1 MLTPTGG
8 REDIRD
14 LLGMRTRG
22 AWLII
27 GSYLIAMVIVT
38 VATVNSYT
46 TPWVAALGPAMLI
59 AATLALVL
67 VPGDPLPFGTTL
79 VLTASGPVACAL
91 GLSATLAVLSSPL
104 QTWIQGGGTSI
115 YCFMNVRGR

>member
-46 TPWVAALGPAMLI
+46 TPWVAALGPVILI

-79 VLTASGPVACAL
+79 ALTAIASTIGIAL
-91 GLSATLAVLSSPL
+91 SIGGAATARCTTGCIP
-104 QTWIQGGGTSI
+104 TS
-115 YCFMNVRGR
+115 